1 VDDDHGSP
9 DQSAEDVLAR
19 LFRSGRT
26 NAAIAWLLVGVL
38 AVTFVESIL
47 GFDRLWMDF
56 VAATAAVVL
65 VPPVAHR
72 DWRVMLPWELLV
84 LALLPVLVRALL
96 GGELGTFA
104 YYLSV
109 SGLAL
114 IITVELH
121 VFTEL
126 RMTHWFAVT
135 FVSMTTMASVAAWT
149 VVRWTLDRWLGTS
162 FLTDN
167 EALMTEW
174 AAVAV
179 AGLAAGYSSTP
190 TSSGGAAGSG
200 TDSGG

>member
-1 VDDDHGSP
+1 MDDDHGSP

-126 RMTHWFAVT
+126 RMTHWFAVI

-179 AGLAAGYSSTP
+179 AGLAAGYSSTS

>member
-72 DWRVMLPWELLV
+72 DWRVMLPWEPLV

-126 RMTHWFAVT
+126 RMTHWFAVI

-200 TDSGG
+200 ADSGG

>member
-1 VDDDHGSP
+1 MDDDHGSP

-65 VPPVAHR
+65 VSPVAHR
-72 DWRVMLPWELLV
+72 DWRVMLPWEPLV

-200 TDSGG
+200 ADSGG

>member
-1 VDDDHGSP
+1 MDDDHGSP

>member
-72 DWRVMLPWELLV
+72 DWRVMLPWEPLV

>member
-1 VDDDHGSP
+1 MDDDHGSP

-47 GFDRLWMDF
+47 GFDRLWMGF

-126 RMTHWFAVT
+126 RMTHWFAVI

-200 TDSGG
+200 ADSGG

>member
-1 VDDDHGSP
+1 
-9 DQSAEDVLAR
+9 
-19 LFRSGRT
+19 
-26 NAAIAWLLVGVL
+26 
-38 AVTFVESIL
+38 
-47 GFDRLWMDF
+47 
-56 VAATAAVVL
+56 
-65 VPPVAHR
+65 
-72 DWRVMLPWELLV
+72 MLPWELLV

-96 GGELGTFA
+96 GGELSTFA

-126 RMTHWFAVT
+126 RMTHWFAVI

-200 TDSGG
+200 ADSGG